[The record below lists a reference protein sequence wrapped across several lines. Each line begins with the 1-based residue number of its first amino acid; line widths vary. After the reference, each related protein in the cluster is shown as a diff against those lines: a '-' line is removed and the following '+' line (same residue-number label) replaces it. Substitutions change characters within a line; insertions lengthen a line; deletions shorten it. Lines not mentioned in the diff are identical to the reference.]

1 MATTFQLSAVALALL
16 CAGMSSAQAPNQIPP
31 SRSIAD
37 DRNLSVQR
45 VANPQPRISSQRIA
59 LVIGNA
65 SYKDA
70 PLTNPV
76 NDARAI
82 AKALSDSG
90 FTVILRENADQ
101 RGILGAL
108 REFGDKLRAGGT
120 GLFYYAGHGMQI
132 KGRNYLIPVGASI
145 EREDEVAY
153 SAVDAQAV
161 LDKMEAA
168 GNGANI
174 MILDACRNNPFTR
187 STRSGQAGL
196 AQMDAPV
203 GTLVAFATSPGAVAS
218 DGAGS
223 NGLYTQHLLEA
234 MRKEGSKV
242 EDVFKQVRAN
252 VRRDSL
258 GKQVP
263 WEATSLEG
271 DFYFRGGAAGGGQ
284 QLDLEQA
291 LWDAVKDS
299 KEPIELRAYLNR
311 YPQGRFSQL
320 ARERLSTW
328 STVNQTTN
336 QPTNAAIRPPVA
348 GVATNSKTDNNQ
360 RAKEAVD
367 QLFNLPPPNTTS
379 QRPASSSTTDD
390 LQAAV
395 DQRTKELLDQLS
407 NLPRPNTASTKSGA
421 ASSANGFTVG
431 DRWRFQTVDKY
442 KKEVVENWARQ
453 IERIEPDGS
462 MRLNSGRVQWS
473 STGGLQRT
481 ESASGRLRTYS
492 PEIPSIPRQLQNGW
506 QQAVKFTL
514 TWRNED
520 SQYGV
525 EEREG
530 KLTVLGRE
538 SVTVPA
544 GTFDAWK
551 VEMAGDAKGKNL
563 VSNSNYYSTFKEV
576 WWYVPALRYFVASE
590 YEQRRSGQLESYVRY
605 ELTSYSVRGADEALA
620 KR

>member
-1 MATTFQLSAVALALL
+1 
-16 CAGMSSAQAPNQIPP
+16 
-31 SRSIAD
+31 
-37 DRNLSVQR
+37 
-45 VANPQPRISSQRIA
+45 
-59 LVIGNA
+59 
-65 SYKDA
+65 
-70 PLTNPV
+70 
-76 NDARAI
+76 
-82 AKALSDSG
+82 
-90 FTVILRENADQ
+90 
-101 RGILGAL
+101 
-108 REFGDKLRAGGT
+108 
-120 GLFYYAGHGMQI
+120 
-132 KGRNYLIPVGASI
+132 
-145 EREDEVAY
+145 VAY

-187 STRSGQAGL
+187 GTRSGQAGL

-271 DFYFRGGAAGGGQ
+271 DFYFRGGASAGTQ
-284 QLDLEQA
+284 RLDLEQA

-311 YPQGRFSQL
+311 YPKGKFSQL
-320 ARERLSTW
+320 ARERLSAG
-328 STVNQTTN
+328 STVNQTTS
-336 QPTNAAIRPPVA
+336 QPTNATIRPPVA
-348 GVATNSKTDNNQ
+348 VVATDSKTDNNQ
-360 RAKEAVD
+360 RTKEAVD
-367 QLFNLPPPNTTS
+367 QPFNLPPSHTTS

-407 NLPRPNTASTKSGA
+407 NLPRPNA
-421 ASSANGFTVG
+421 ASIKPSAATNANGFTVG
-431 DRWRFQTVDKY
+431 DRWRFQTVDIY
-442 KKEVVENWARQ
+442 KKEVVENWVRQ

-473 STGGLQRT
+473 PTGGLQRID
-481 ESASGRLRTYS
+481 SASGRSRTYS
-492 PEIPSIPRQLQNGW
+492 PEIPYLPSQLQNGW

-520 SQYGV
+520 NQHGL
-525 EEREG
+525 EQREG
-530 KLTVLGRE
+530 KLSVLGRE

-551 VEMAGDAKGKNL
+551 VEMTGDAKGRNL
-563 VSNSNYYSTFKEV
+563 VNNSNYYRTFKEV

-590 YEQRRSGQLESYVRY
+590 YEQRGSGQLETYVRH
-605 ELTSYSVRGADEALA
+605 ELTSYSVRGAEEALA